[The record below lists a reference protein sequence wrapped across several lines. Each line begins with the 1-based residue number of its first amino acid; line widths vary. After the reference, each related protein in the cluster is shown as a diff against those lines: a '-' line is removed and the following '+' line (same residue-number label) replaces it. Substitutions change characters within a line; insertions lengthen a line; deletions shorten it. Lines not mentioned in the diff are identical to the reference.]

1 MFGEFNLNTF
11 YIISQVFAL
20 LSIIFDLIAAQR
32 RKKYD
37 LLKMDTLAA
46 FCSSLHYA
54 FLGAWSGLISKVV
67 TTARNG
73 IAAYEAKNKRKNN
86 KWLPVVFITLYIILG
101 VITFDSPFSVLPI
114 LAPSIYTIVI
124 YNYDA
129 SVIRYAIVVTAI
141 IWLIYDIHVLS
152 IVGIVA
158 DIIITVNGLIAI
170 YRYRKKQKTHL
181 RR

>member
-1 MFGEFNLNTF
+1 MFEGFNFSVF
-11 YIISQVFAL
+11 YIISQGFAL

-32 RKKYD
+32 RKKAD

-46 FCSSLHYA
+46 LCSSLHYA
-54 FLGAWSGLISKVV
+54 FLGAWSGLISKIV
-67 TTARNG
+67 TTMRNG
-73 IAAYEAKNKRKNN
+73 IAAYKAQNKRKSS
-86 KWLPVVFITLYIILG
+86 KWLPVIFISLYIILG
-101 VITFDSPFSVLPI
+101 VITFDSPFSILPI

-141 IWLIYDIHVLS
+141 IWLIYDIYVLS

-170 YRYRKKQKTHL
+170 YRYRKKQKKHHQ
-181 RR
+181 